1 MPVKKA
7 VDKVRKTSSATKTKP
22 LGLDLN
28 LVECIAEAM
37 SEKKG
42 EHIVSMDLRE
52 VHGASF
58 DFFVVCQAT
67 SGPQVRA
74 IADEIGEQVYK
85 RFKEDPLHMEGY
97 ANAEWVLLDFGGV
110 VAHVFLD
117 TVREHYRLEELWGD
131 SVMKHF
137 KELEER

>member
-1 MPVKKA
+1 MPVKQSLK
-7 VDKVRKTSSATKTKP
+7 KTSTKKKNQ
-22 LGLDLN
+22 LGTDLD

-52 VHGASF
+52 IHGASF
-58 DFFVVCQAT
+58 DFFVVCEAA

-85 RFKEDPLHMEGY
+85 RFQEDPLHLEGY

-110 VAHVFLD
+110 VAHVFLNS
-117 TVREHYRLEELWGD
+117 VRQHYRLEELWGD
-131 SVMKHF
+131 SVMNRFQEEEKH
-137 KELEER
+137 